1 MEPEPETDVIVAEG
15 VVEPEPE
22 PDVIVA
28 EGVVEPEPETDVI
41 VAEGVVEPASEGILA
56 DAVVVENNK
65 KQNIPPYL
73 SYRKKKNPKDGI
85 MLQTP
90 DSSVSM
96 ARPPAGTFDFPNLNL
111 PSELVSNPE
120 PEPEPEPE
128 IIAYYY
134 YGDLCVES
142 LIEGSAEW
150 LKCNLDRT
158 NRATIINYGEKPGE
172 GSDKLI
178 QREFNLYEYP
188 EEEIKKPEEKT
199 NETREEDSNENKYD
213 HLPSLNLFES
223 EPTKTGGEPLN
234 PTSRTEIQM
243 KKQNDEYYYDVKN
256 SKVENPTE
264 GTSEAPTEAPAE
276 APAKAPTEA
285 PAEAPTEAPAKA
297 PTEAPTEAPAKAP
310 TEAPAKAPAEVP
322 KEVKIRAPDP
332 DVEKWFKRI
341 KSDIKKENLKI
352 YKIDGD
358 GNCFFSS
365 VQNALFNTKKR
376 YLEKP
381 KNVQE
386 IRNKLFDSLT
396 PEGFGEMKKLY
407 ESIDDE
413 HAKSDIFTKEQAQY
427 IEDLEIYK
435 NFMKTS
441 NEWATDSHI
450 QMFCNLYQVNVLI
463 LKENCIDDNSCITI
477 KRSENPVI
485 YNKRTLSLNIV
496 LSYSGNHYNLVI
508 YNNNT
513 VHIDTDIGFLSDN
526 LKQTGDVVS
535 ATGYVGGNLE
545 NDNEVFKFIPVS
557 PMTIPLS
564 GANIIEEFSKML
576 KEIMK
581 TPTNNS

>member
-1 MEPEPETDVIVAEG
+1 
-15 VVEPEPE
+15 
-22 PDVIVA
+22 
-28 EGVVEPEPETDVI
+28 
-41 VAEGVVEPASEGILA
+41 
-56 DAVVVENNK
+56 
-65 KQNIPPYL
+65 
-73 SYRKKKNPKDGI
+73 

-90 DSSVSM
+90 GSSVSM

-264 GTSEAPTEAPAE
+264 GTSEAPTEAP
-276 APAKAPTEA
+276 TEA
-285 PAEAPTEAPAKA
+285 
-297 PTEAPTEAPAKAP
+297 
-310 TEAPAKAPAEVP
+310 P

-341 KSDIKKENLKI
+341 KSDIKKEKLKI

-413 HAKSDIFTKEQAQY
+413 NAKSDIFTKEQAQY